1 VIRAKKVLG
10 AAYLAQG
17 KLVESEEVLLEALDT
32 SEELVGLKHSLIVLV
47 RMELAKTYDKQ
58 GREAEAVAL
67 KKQVEEDR
75 KGLDSGL
82 SEEEWE
88 DKNELIQD
96 VIKWLEREVS
106 GVV

>member
-1 VIRAKKVLG
+1 
-10 AAYLAQG
+10 
-17 KLVESEEVLLEALDT
+17 
-32 SEELVGLKHSLIVLV
+32 
-47 RMELAKTYDKQ
+47 
-58 GREAEAVAL
+58 
-67 KKQVEEDR
+67 VEEDR

-106 GVV
+106 RVA